1 MRRAL
6 IPAIAVVA
14 VACSAF
20 TPTPTR
26 TTIPTPTEFV
36 IPTPTPKPS
45 PTAFTGHYGFLV
57 SGPNGYTVRAEGS
70 DASLGVINLFA
81 GAVSPDGRLFAGW
94 TRTTPTELRIVD
106 VSKPAAFSQ
115 VLSLPASEGG
125 GRRFVVLASTNEALV
140 RWFRSDDPGF
150 IVERHGDILGSGAS
164 AAGRPQ
170 SSQVAAIIDRQILLF
185 DGSGQRIPLPSEDLF
200 GIVGFRFDGSAAIVK
215 TATGLALFDIATWK
229 LTPVSGDVRF
239 GVRLP

>member
-20 TPTPTR
+20 APPAQTP
-26 TTIPTPTEFV
+26 IPTPTEFV

-70 DASLGVINLFA
+70 DASLGVINLVA
-81 GAVSPDGRLFAGW
+81 GAVSPDGGLFAGW

-106 VSKPAAFSQ
+106 VTKPAAFAR
-115 VLSLPASEGG
+115 VLTLPATERGG
-125 GRRFVVLASTNEALV
+125 GLAWSVDGTGIVYSAESAL
-140 RWFRSDDPGF
+140 SDTVGIPQYSALRL
-150 IVERHGDILGSGAS
+150 VELTASGT
-164 AAGRPQ
+164 AAGAP
-170 SSQVAAIIDRQILLF
+170 
-185 DGSGQRIPLPSEDLF
+185 
-200 GIVGFRFDGSAAIVK
+200 K
-215 TATGLALFDIATWK
+215 
-229 LTPVSGDVRF
+229 
-239 GVRLP
+239 